1 MKCVIVVAGHGT
13 VLENE
18 IRLRGPKDLVGIPKA
33 LLPGINGKK
42 ILDSWWNVVNQRSLF
57 SDVYLVVNAAKY
69 KYFERWATAND
80 FPVQNIINDGTTSAV
95 NSLGTVAD
103 FQLALRTQNIQDR
116 FRILRS

>member
-42 ILDSWWNVVNQRSLF
+42 ILDSWWNVLNQRSLF
-57 SDVYLVVNAAKY
+57 SDVYLVVNAAKFHE
-69 KYFERWATAND
+69 KLWIKVRLNFFHHD
-80 FPVQNIINDGTTSAV
+80 IFH
-95 NSLGTVAD
+95 
-103 FQLALRTQNIQDR
+103 
-116 FRILRS
+116 